1 MPHRSGNIRS
11 SPAACAEPMQLLLFY
26 PLLPTS
32 FVNLSPSDFL
42 IIVLVLN
49 ENFSKRQNREIQ
61 SERPKIIMKK
71 KKVKEPMILT
81 DTFILLMNPVH
92 SGLVCHCFYTLSQLQ
107 RTTEDTYKTLT
118 EQTKHNIPSTVF

>member
-1 MPHRSGNIRS
+1 
-11 SPAACAEPMQLLLFY
+11 MQLLLFY

-71 KKVKEPMILT
+71 K
-81 DTFILLMNPVH
+81 
-92 SGLVCHCFYTLSQLQ
+92 
-107 RTTEDTYKTLT
+107 R
-118 EQTKHNIPSTVF
+118 